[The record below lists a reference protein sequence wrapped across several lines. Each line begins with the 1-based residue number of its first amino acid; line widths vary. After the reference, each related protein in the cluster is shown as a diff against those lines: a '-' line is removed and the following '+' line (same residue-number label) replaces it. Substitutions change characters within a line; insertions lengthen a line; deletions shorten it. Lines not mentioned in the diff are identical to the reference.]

1 MAGEVTRVSVLLPLY
16 NGEAYIREAVE
27 SVLAQT
33 RRDFELLILDD
44 GSRDGSLAIV
54 QEIARRDPR
63 VRVISRE
70 NRGLTETLN
79 ELLAAARGELVARMD
94 ADDVCLPD
102 RFERQL
108 AFLDAHPEV
117 VCVGGDPVMIDDRG
131 RLLTVLELPVEDAEI
146 QAKALVGHAPLFHP
160 AAMIR
165 RAALERIGGYRHE
178 FWPAEDLDLW
188 LRLGEIGA
196 LANLRGPV
204 LRYRLHGASVSG
216 TQLERQRA
224 AARRCCESAWQRRDI
239 RDGRFEASDAWRPG
253 TDRRSQQRF
262 LLRFG
267 WWAFASGQRAT
278 ALSYGWKAVCT
289 RPLSLDGWRLLACG
303 LCKPMG
309 PATHA

>member
-1 MAGEVTRVSVLLPLY
+1 MMRISVLLPLY

-33 RRDFELLILDD
+33 LGDFELLILDD
-44 GSRDGSLAIV
+44 GSRDRSSAIV
-54 QEIARRDPR
+54 REIARRDPR
-63 VRVISRE
+63 VRVIARE

-79 ELLAAARGELVARMD
+79 ELLTAARGDLVARMD

-102 RFERQL
+102 RFARQV
-108 AFLDAHPEV
+108 AFLDARPEV
-117 VCVGGDPVMIDDRG
+117 VCVGGDVEMIDERG
-131 RLLTVLELPVEDAEI
+131 RLLTALELPTEDAEI
-146 QAKALVGHAPLFHP
+146 QAKAVVGHAPLFHP

-188 LRLGEIGA
+188 LRLGEVGA

-216 TQLERQRA
+216 TQVERQRA
-224 AARRCCESAWQRRDI
+224 AARRCCESAWQRRGI
-239 RDGRFEASDAWRPG
+239 RDGRFEAGDAWRPG
-253 TDRRSQQRF
+253 TDPHSQQRF

-278 ALSYGWKAVCT
+278 ALAYGWKAVRV
-289 RPLSLDGWRLLACG
+289 RPFSLDGWRLLACG
-303 LCKPMG
+303 LCKPMR
-309 PATHA
+309 PAPRT